1 MRKIKIDVKKTEYT
15 LIVLSL
21 FLAAMNFYAKFFYF
35 VFAAFIV
42 LIILEK
48 NLKVNL
54 NTVPYLL
61 LGINMAIYNADEGI
75 LSVLRCLAYVFCY
88 MIGCNLLLN
97 VPLDDSLN
105 NEESLKH
112 IQKRGYTVISA
123 ICWGA
128 FIHYMLNFAI
138 NYNSLLGRN
147 TNDIWT
153 GERLSTTIQAA
164 IACLMTGFA
173 VSMVICPTRK
183 IFRYIGI
190 VSVIGIMAYNL
201 MLAGRTL
208 LFMLVIVFAVGF
220 IYFFFNTK
228 NQAQK
233 TEALIIVILISVV
246 ALLLFILNVGGIKDY
261 IFGSNLFLRF
271 DGVDENL
278 FGGERVRRKILFL
291 RNALKYPFGG
301 LHLRERFGYA
311 HDLLLDA
318 YDEYGFIELIIL
330 IFVLTA
336 GIKNLVQLCR
346 NKDLDMSFRL
356 SYLCVYVSILLEF
369 CIEPIFEGVP
379 WLFVCYCLINGCVDS
394 TNKAYLKHSV
404 RRQIL

>member
-15 LIVLSL
+15 LIVLFL

-42 LIILEK
+42 LILLEK

-75 LSVLRCLAYVFCY
+75 LSALRCLAYVFCY
-88 MIGCNLLLN
+88 MIGCNLLMN
-97 VPLDDSLN
+97 APRDDSLN
-105 NEESLKH
+105 NAESLRI
-112 IQKRGYTVISA
+112 IQKRGYTVLSA

-128 FIHYMLNFAI
+128 FIHYMLNFLI

-153 GERLSTTIQAA
+153 GERLSATIQAA

-173 VSMVICPTRK
+173 VSMVICPTKK
-183 IFRYIGI
+183 IFRFIGI

-220 IYFFFNTK
+220 IYFLANTK

-233 TEALIIVILISVV
+233 SEALIIVIVISVV
-246 ALLLFILNVGGIKDY
+246 ALLLFILNVGGIQDY
-261 IFGSNLFLRF
+261 VFGSNLFLRF
-271 DGVDENL
+271 DGIDENL
-278 FGGERVRRKILFL
+278 FGGERIRRKILFL
-291 RNALKYPFGG
+291 QNALKYPLGG

-330 IFVLTA
+330 IFILSL
-336 GIKNLVQLCR
+336 GIKNLVQICK
-346 NKDLDMSFRL
+346 NKDLDVSFRL

-379 WLFVCYCLINGCVDS
+379 WLFVCYCLINGCVDG
-394 TNKAYLKHSV
+394 TNKAYLKHCIW
-404 RRQIL
+404 R